1 LAYKVREGRNF
12 VKWEKEA
19 LEGVDAIPAHE
30 ITKNMVIIW
39 AEKLARKKNSGMVTR
54 KEVEQTR
61 TILSLWG
68 RKQWRNTKYERR
80 GKGG

>member
-1 LAYKVREGRNF
+1 VREGKNF

-19 LEGVDAIPAHE
+19 REGVDAIPAHE
-30 ITKNMVIIW
+30 VTKNMVIIW

-80 GKGG
+80 GKRGKGG

>member
-1 LAYKVREGRNF
+1 M
-12 VKWEKEA
+12 KWEKEA

-39 AEKLARKKNSGMVTR
+39 AAKLARRKNCGMVTR

-61 TILSLWG
+61 TILSLWA
-68 RKQWRNTKYERR
+68 RKQWKNEQYDKDEG
-80 GKGG
+80 GKFPLDSCIK